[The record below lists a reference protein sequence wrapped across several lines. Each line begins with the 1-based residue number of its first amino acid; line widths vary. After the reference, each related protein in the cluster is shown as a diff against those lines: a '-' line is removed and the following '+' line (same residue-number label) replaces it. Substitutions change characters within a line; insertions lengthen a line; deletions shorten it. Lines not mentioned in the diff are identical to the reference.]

1 MNMMQNGMMGNMNNL
16 SPALMG
22 HPGILGQ
29 SPFQRSYSAPQFQST
44 PNSHHQ
50 RFTEGKMMLFFLNSS
65 RVIEI
70 KTKRN
75 IKESR

>member
-50 RFTEGKMMLFFLNSS
+50 RFTEGKMMLFSE
-65 RVIEI
+65 V
-70 KTKRN
+70 
-75 IKESR
+75 